1 MGGEATLQALREVKP
16 SVRVVLMSGH
26 NETDV
31 TRLFAGRSLSGY
43 LQKPFRAEELYA
55 SIARCLPV

>member
-1 MGGEATLQALREVKP
+1 MP

-31 TRLFAGRSLSGY
+31 TRLFAGRNLSGY